1 MATGLII
8 ALKNH
13 LFEAFSKSF
22 LFATLLQPEALGHA
36 TPNLCSAES
45 QIFPPPL
52 TLWMI
57 LSTTKSKQ
65 CNDKKMNETKGLASQ
80 CKAQE
85 KYKERLDSG
94 VTWLKW
100 LPTGME
106 SKTRLA
112 PKSNKVNSHKLTL
125 NWNTSLY
132 YRVVWKWCQSAFHAN
147 NHAIGGGSNGI
158 IIHLCLNPGFGLQ
171 LLSINFVGFGSQ
183 HGLRFH
189 TSRQSFEPSY
199 TQIQALLVFF
209 LSFALASQPGEIC
222 WLPTKRVGGGTQGR
236 SLRILWQCLERQK
249 RAF

>member
-1 MATGLII
+1 
-8 ALKNH
+8 
-13 LFEAFSKSF
+13 
-22 LFATLLQPEALGHA
+22 
-36 TPNLCSAES
+36 
-45 QIFPPPL
+45 
-52 TLWMI
+52 
-57 LSTTKSKQ
+57 
-65 CNDKKMNETKGLASQ
+65 
-80 CKAQE
+80 
-85 KYKERLDSG
+85 
-94 VTWLKW
+94 
-100 LPTGME
+100 ME

-132 YRVVWKWCQSAFHAN
+132 YRVVWKWRQSAFHAN

-222 WLPTKRVGGGTQGR
+222 WLPTKRVGGGNPRTFITH
-236 SLRILWQCLERQK
+236 SLAMSREAKTRFLGVSWETVLRTSSGKFLRVGSCYPESFAFLRLWATHLSRK
-249 RAF
+249 L

>member
-1 MATGLII
+1 ML
-8 ALKNH
+8 NECH
-13 LFEAFSKSF
+13 S
-22 LFATLLQPEALGHA
+22 LL
-36 TPNLCSAES
+36 
-45 QIFPPPL
+45 
-52 TLWMI
+52 
-57 LSTTKSKQ
+57 
-65 CNDKKMNETKGLASQ
+65 KGLASQ

-132 YRVVWKWCQSAFHAN
+132 YRVVWKWRQSAFHAN

-199 TQIQALLVFF
+199 TQIQALPVFF
-209 LSFALASQPGEIC
+209 LSFALASQPFRKAIWFGNSDSFFQVYSLWLCLDAFVSDWNESGDVGKSRNSICPSRVREIMGE
-222 WLPTKRVGGGTQGR
+222 LKQPEMQ
-236 SLRILWQCLERQK
+236 WQWWIKPEGPQTMCYKWKPRFRQK
-249 RAF
+249 RES

>member
-1 MATGLII
+1 M
-8 ALKNH
+8 
-13 LFEAFSKSF
+13 
-22 LFATLLQPEALGHA
+22 P
-36 TPNLCSAES
+36 
-45 QIFPPPL
+45 
-52 TLWMI
+52 
-57 LSTTKSKQ
+57 
-65 CNDKKMNETKGLASQ
+65 KGLASQ

-85 KYKERLDSG
+85 KYKERLDLG

-112 PKSNKVNSHKLTL
+112 PKSNKVNSQKLTL
-125 NWNTSLY
+125 DWNTSLC
-132 YRVVWKWCQSAFHAN
+132 YRVIWKWRQSAFHAN

-199 TQIQALLVFF
+199 TQIQALLVF
-209 LSFALASQPGEIC
+209 LWAYVAKLYPRRIGWTSL
-222 WLPTKRVGGGTQGR
+222 GG
-236 SLRILWQCLERQK
+236 C
-249 RAF
+249 

>member
-1 MATGLII
+1 MLCQPTISESSDLRLLWRSGRWTRSTGKRSWSVAMKSLVQ
-8 ALKNH
+8 NT
-13 LFEAFSKSF
+13 LF
-22 LFATLLQPEALGHA
+22 
-36 TPNLCSAES
+36 
-45 QIFPPPL
+45 
-52 TLWMI
+52 
-57 LSTTKSKQ
+57 
-65 CNDKKMNETKGLASQ
+65 KGLASQ

-132 YRVVWKWCQSAFHAN
+132 YRVVWKWRQSAFHAN

-199 TQIQALLVFF
+199 TQIQALLVF
-209 LSFALASQPGEIC
+209 LWAYVAKLYPRRIGWTSL
-222 WLPTKRVGGGTQGR
+222 GG
-236 SLRILWQCLERQK
+236 C
-249 RAF
+249 

>member
-1 MATGLII
+1 MVTLEGIFLWTNHPYHEAQGLVRKRVGHWTILR
-8 ALKNH
+8 AV
-13 LFEAFSKSF
+13 ETPVPDSKSNPIQS
-22 LFATLLQPEALGHA
+22 TL
-36 TPNLCSAES
+36 
-45 QIFPPPL
+45 
-52 TLWMI
+52 
-57 LSTTKSKQ
+57 
-65 CNDKKMNETKGLASQ
+65 KGLASQ

-132 YRVVWKWCQSAFHAN
+132 YRVVWKWRQSAFHAN

-158 IIHLCLNPGFGLQ
+158 IIHLCLNLGFGLQ

-199 TQIQALLVFF
+199 TQIQALLVF
-209 LSFALASQPGEIC
+209 LWAYVAKLYPRRIGWTSL
-222 WLPTKRVGGGTQGR
+222 GG
-236 SLRILWQCLERQK
+236 C
-249 RAF
+249 

>member
-1 MATGLII
+1 MLVNPMMGSKPVPWENFNVT
-8 ALKNH
+8 
-13 LFEAFSKSF
+13 LFKR
-22 LFATLLQPEALGHA
+22 
-36 TPNLCSAES
+36 
-45 QIFPPPL
+45 
-52 TLWMI
+52 
-57 LSTTKSKQ
+57 
-65 CNDKKMNETKGLASQ
+65 KKTYFTELKGLASQ

-132 YRVVWKWCQSAFHAN
+132 YRVVWKWRQSAFHAN

-199 TQIQALLVFF
+199 TQIQALLVF
-209 LSFALASQPGEIC
+209 LWAYVAKLYPRRIGWTSL
-222 WLPTKRVGGGTQGR
+222 GG
-236 SLRILWQCLERQK
+236 C
-249 RAF
+249 

>member
-1 MATGLII
+1 MINNSTPSPLFWTCMLQLFVQKESICSNSFW
-8 ALKNH
+8 ALPIWPMS
-13 LFEAFSKSF
+13 LDGR
-22 LFATLLQPEALGHA
+22 ALPGVSGNSRSHPFPKMKA
-36 TPNLCSAES
+36 SDSCSR
-45 QIFPPPL
+45 IMGMDFVIPFPF
-52 TLWMI
+52 
-57 LSTTKSKQ
+57 
-65 CNDKKMNETKGLASQ
+65 TKGLDSQ

-85 KYKERLDSG
+85 KCKERLDLG

-132 YRVVWKWCQSAFHAN
+132 YRVVWKWRQSAFHAN

-199 TQIQALLVFF
+199 TQIQALLVF
-209 LSFALASQPGEIC
+209 LWAYVAKLYPRRIGWTSL
-222 WLPTKRVGGGTQGR
+222 GG
-236 SLRILWQCLERQK
+236 C
-249 RAF
+249 

>member
-1 MATGLII
+1 MLCQPTISESSDLRLLWRSGRWTRSTGKRSWSVAMKSLVQ
-8 ALKNH
+8 NT
-13 LFEAFSKSF
+13 LF
-22 LFATLLQPEALGHA
+22 
-36 TPNLCSAES
+36 
-45 QIFPPPL
+45 
-52 TLWMI
+52 
-57 LSTTKSKQ
+57 
-65 CNDKKMNETKGLASQ
+65 KGLASQ

-132 YRVVWKWCQSAFHAN
+132 YRVVWKWRQSAFHAN

-199 TQIQALLVFF
+199 TQIQALLVF
-209 LSFALASQPGEIC
+209 LWAYVAKQYPRRIRWTSL
-222 WLPTKRVGGGTQGR
+222 GG
-236 SLRILWQCLERQK
+236 C
-249 RAF
+249 